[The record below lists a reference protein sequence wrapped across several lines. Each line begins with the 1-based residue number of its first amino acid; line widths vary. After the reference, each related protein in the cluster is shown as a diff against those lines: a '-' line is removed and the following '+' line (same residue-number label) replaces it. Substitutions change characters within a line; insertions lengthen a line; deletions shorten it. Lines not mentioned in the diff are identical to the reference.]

1 MVIDKGE
8 GAGLGIEGQLGSYL
22 VIGIGDLP
30 CAIKEQWIGAA
41 QGKGGGWL
49 GVCVEMCRAAIWSWG
64 LPTCHDELEMWF
76 SFWGGG

>member
-22 VIGIGDLP
+22 VIGIMDLP

-41 QGKGGGWL
+41 QGRGGVAG
-49 GVCVEMCRAAIWSWG
+49 G
-64 LPTCHDELEMWF
+64 LC
-76 SFWGGG
+76 